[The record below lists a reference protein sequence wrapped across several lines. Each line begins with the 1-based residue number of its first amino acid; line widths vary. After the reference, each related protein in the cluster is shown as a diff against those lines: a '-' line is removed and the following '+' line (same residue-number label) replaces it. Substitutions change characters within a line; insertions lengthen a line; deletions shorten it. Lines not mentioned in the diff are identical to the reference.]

1 MALGEKIANKLSYR
15 CEDIRH
21 IIERPNWTRD

>member
-21 IIERPNWTRD
+21 IIERPKWTP